1 MITLMFAVGR
11 VVEANSLVTTRD
23 LIPRCRNKQ
32 LGEGA
37 RLQCA
42 YEAFVRTQVFGP
54 LGMNDT
60 GFLPLGER
68 RGRCAPTGVP
78 AVENVSVILQGRVED
93 GNAFNLGGISGHAG
107 VFSTAPDL
115 AKLMDMYLFARG
127 PAGDLLSDRT
137 KTLFT
142 REYNHSQSSRALGW
156 NTNDP
161 TVPDEGWGLA
171 CGNLSAKTY
180 MHLGYTGTL
189 ICADP
194 VRSIFTILLT
204 NRVYPTDQNIKIR
217 QVRKDFNNA
226 VVAALEGGA

>member
-11 VVEANSLVTTRD
+11 VVIDNSLVSTED

-37 RLQCA
+37 RMQCA
-42 YEAFVRTQVFGP
+42 YEAFVRTQVFEP

-60 GFLPLGER
+60 GFLPMGDR
-68 RGRCAPTGVP
+68 RGLCAPTGVP
-78 AVENVSVILQGRVED
+78 AIENVSTILQGRVED

-107 VFSTAPDL
+107 VFSTAPDV
-115 AKLMDMYLFARG
+115 AKLMNMYMFARG
-127 PAGDLLSDRT
+127 SAGDLLSADT
-137 KTLFT
+137 KALFT

-161 TVPDEGWGLA
+161 AVPDEGWDLT

-180 MHLGYTGTL
+180 MHIGYTGTM

-194 VRSIFTILLT
+194 ERNIFTILLT
-204 NRVYPTDQNIKIR
+204 NRVYPTSKNPKIG
-217 QVRKDFNNA
+217 QVRRDFNNA
-226 VVAALEGGA
+226 VVDILDGRV